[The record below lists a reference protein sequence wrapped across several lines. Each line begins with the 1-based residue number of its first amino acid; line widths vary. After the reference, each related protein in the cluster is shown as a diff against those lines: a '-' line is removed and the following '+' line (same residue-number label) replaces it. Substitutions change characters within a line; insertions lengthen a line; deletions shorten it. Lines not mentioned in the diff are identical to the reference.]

1 MVRIGGEDATVT
13 GSGSSWVAQKQ
24 LGSSSSEGQVTVEMI
39 ITDASGNQRTLSNH
53 QSTDPLASYSFT
65 GNANDN
71 SSHTNHLT
79 VHGATLSSDRFGMS
93 DSAYR
98 FDGNDDY
105 LTGGDVND
113 LGTESVTFSAWFK
126 TVVEVIHSDGHKI
139 LNKGLTS
146 AGNNGGYAFRLYPGN
161 VLGLDLNQGG
171 NSGSYQVILKT
182 SEPVND
188 GEWHHAVGVIDRD
201 KSELRFY
208 LDGISQGV
216 ADISNVGS
224 LNAGGIPFTIGNLD
238 RNTGTDGRSE
248 HFNGLI
254 DDVRIES
261 EALSAATVMMRSN
274 TVRLDRTLPTLTD
287 VSIVSDNDHN
297 PALAKV
303 GDVIALTFEVSEEV
317 DSLNA
322 YINSSPAAI
331 TGSGTTWTARK
342 TMDNHT
348 DPEGQVTFSVNFSD
362 QSGNQG
368 VSVTSTTDNSSVRFD
383 KTSPT
388 AALSYSAPGPYRQ
401 GETVTIT
408 ADYNESMLTTSTPR
422 LKVILEDGT
431 SVSEIMNWASGMDNR
446 SSFDLLMRPGN
457 GIAEVKLD
465 DALDLAGNEV
475 MPDPTE
481 GGQFELDN
489 IPPSAFI
496 SYQDGSGSPYPGPYR
511 QGGDNVTLIV
521 DFSEEMEA
529 TPTLN
534 LVGATTNNDL
544 PLTLDQTN
552 PKRYRHTLSIPAG
565 DGLVQVSLHGA
576 DPAGNQVQTVP
587 TSGDN
592 FTLDNTAPTGSLTFS
607 GPGAQDGYTNTN
619 SVNIQF
625 TAQDAFGIA
634 AYLTRLDNA
643 SVPEISDF
651 IDTIAKEK
659 DLCPI
664 IKLINNW
671 MIP

>member
-1 MVRIGGEDATVT
+1 MATDDSKTSWQYSRMVQAGESGVFGFRLEYSDPVGNQGAVITMSTDGSMVTLDTVVPELTSYGVKVNEASSFTAKSGDTLKVEFSTTETIRTPVVRIGGEDATVN
-13 GSGSSWVAQKQ
+13 GSGSSWIAEKQ

-71 SSHTNHLT
+71 SSHNNHLT
-79 VHGATLSSDRFGMS
+79 VHGATLTSDRFGMS

-146 AGNNGGYAFRLYPGN
+146 AGITEVMHSDYI
-161 VLGLDLNQGG
+161 LGMYLVLDLNQGVIRVVTR
-171 NSGSYQVILKT
+171 SYLKKT

-261 EALSAATVMMRSN
+261 EALRAAQVMMRSN
-274 TVRLDRTLPTLTD
+274 TVRLDKTLPTLTD

-368 VSVTSTTDNSSVRFD
+368 VSVISTTDNSSVRFD

-446 SSFDLLMRPGN
+446 SSFDFLMRSGN

-496 SYQDGSGSPYPGPYR
+496 SYQDGTGSPYPGPYR
-511 QGGDNVTLIV
+511 QG
-521 DFSEEMEA
+521 E
-529 TPTLN
+529 
-534 LVGATTNNDL
+534 TTSPWL
-544 PLTLDQTN
+544 WISL
-552 PKRYRHTLSIPAG
+552 KRWKPPRPSILWEQQP
-565 DGLVQVSLHGA
+565 SM
-576 DPAGNQVQTVP
+576 TC
-587 TSGDN
+587 
-592 FTLDNTAPTGSLTFS
+592 
-607 GPGAQDGYTNTN
+607 
-619 SVNIQF
+619 
-625 TAQDAFGIA
+625 
-634 AYLTRLDNA
+634 R
-643 SVPEISDF
+643 
-651 IDTIAKEK
+651 
-659 DLCPI
+659 
-664 IKLINNW
+664 
-671 MIP
+671 